1 MAKKQQ
7 EKIKEEELEVT
18 ALAEKRT
25 LPTWELAGLMQA
37 AGWAP
42 GKQVTETAFDDAL
55 TRFRNRP
62 LGGGRIA

>member
-1 MAKKQQ
+1 MARKQQ
-7 EKIKEEELEVT
+7 TKEEELGVT
-18 ALAEKRT
+18 ALAEKRA
-25 LPTWELAGLMQA
+25 LPPWELAGLMQA

-55 TRFRNRP
+55 TRFRTRP